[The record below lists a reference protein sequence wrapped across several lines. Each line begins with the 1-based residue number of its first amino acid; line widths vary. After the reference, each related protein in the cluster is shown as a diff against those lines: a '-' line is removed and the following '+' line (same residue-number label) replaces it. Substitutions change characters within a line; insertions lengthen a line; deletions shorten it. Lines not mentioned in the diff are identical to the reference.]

1 MSSTSAPAGGPTAQD
16 STQRGQQRPAP
27 PSEKEIIAARER
39 EIGGHL
45 DDHGHSRPAWTG
57 VGLVIL
63 GALVASVAML
73 VPLVWLVI
81 TGLAVMAAGGPV
93 GWLMARASNQR
104 PAAQGEKKTVS

>member
-1 MSSTSAPAGGPTAQD
+1 MSSTSAPAGGPSASGTAQ
-16 STQRGQQRPAP
+16 RAQQRPAP
-27 PSEKEIIAARER
+27 PSAQDAISARKE

-45 DDHGHSRPAWTG
+45 ESHGHSTPAWTG

-81 TGLAVMAAGGPV
+81 TGLAVMAVGGPV
-93 GWLMARASNQR
+93 GWLMARASNAR
-104 PAAQGEKKTVS
+104 PAAQGEKKVVR